1 MTDPNYAITYKAL
14 TAMFAPKNAAKPASG
29 VAPMSADWG
38 SLQRGHVM
46 LVRLLAT
53 AGSGSVAK
61 RRSSGRVTVQALREE
76 KIVRNRFTS
85 RVGSGRQTAGKAQ
98 QAGALFGG
106 REPSC

>member
-1 MTDPNYAITYKAL
+1 VDRAFEKYYELLKAYPSDEEAL
-14 TAMFAPKNAAKPASG
+14 YH
-29 VAPMSADWG
+29 VAFI
-38 SLQRGHVM
+38 SLGQSVF
-46 LVRLLAT
+46 VRLLAT